1 MDILDC
7 DSLRA
12 VLRKDKKGVSG
23 RHIQELTDATYFMVL
38 LEIYVGMTEG
48 IQHGEKIVFGM
59 IMDLG

>member
-1 MDILDC
+1 M
-7 DSLRA
+7 RA